1 MKNAGMLLTALL
13 MCSGGLRAETAVEV
27 DGEEP
32 NASAK
37 IYRSVDKNGNVIFS
51 DQPAEGASAS
61 EEVHLRPPNAV
72 PMKRVKLPEA
82 ESQIEEDEP
91 PEGYRSL
98 VITRPE
104 PESTIRNQQEP
115 VVVSVDLQPSLQG
128 DDRLVL
134 FDNGE
139 AQPGMALN
147 TVIRGTH
154 TLVVKVLNSDDE
166 VLISSEPV
174 QVYIHRS
181 TVQNFRNSPG
191 NGGPGGIGDPA
202 SRGGAAETG
211 GSASSG
217 GPAGAG
223 DPAGR
228 GDPARPSQRRPIL
241 AP

>member
-191 NGGPGGIGDPA
+191 NGGPGFIGDPA

-211 GSASSG
+211 GSG

>member
-61 EEVHLRPPNAV
+61 EEVHLRPPNAL

-191 NGGPGGIGDPA
+191 NGGPGVIGDPA